1 MLDAAAELIMRRD
14 EREVFSFLCWLLVGR
29 SEHNNQRACNSLAV
43 DEFVNAGLTVENCDL
58 GLDAGCARRII
69 ALVVVQRALAARATL
84 QSFNAEGFRC
94 SPKRSCQ
101 PNIQP

>member
-1 MLDAAAELIMRRD
+1 MSAK
-14 EREVFSFLCWLLVGR
+14 FLCLCGLPAVQTM
-29 SEHNNQRACNSLAV
+29 HNDQLACNSLAV

-58 GLDAGCARRII
+58 GLNAGCARRII
-69 ALVVVQRALAARATL
+69 ALVVVQRALAAFAAL